1 VSRARFE
8 EMFRAG
14 AFLEWAEIAGNLYGT
29 AAADIE
35 RALAAGLDLV
45 LVIDVQG
52 ARQVRNRAAEAVA
65 IFVLPP
71 SFDVLSARLR
81 GRNQDSEAA
90 ILRRLATATREVEAV
105 ETYDYVVVNDDLAR
119 CVTEVAAIMTAERA
133 RLVRRRAAIDSILA
147 SFQA

>member
-1 VSRARFE
+1 
-8 EMFRAG
+8 M
-14 AFLEWAEIAGNLYGT
+14 
-29 AAADIE
+29 
-35 RALAAGLDLV
+35 

-52 ARQVRNRAAEAVA
+52 ARQVRDRAAEAVA

-119 CVTEVAAIMTAERA
+119 CVDRGGRHHDGRA
-133 RLVRRRAAIDSILA
+133 RAPGPAPGGHRLDPGVVPGVTGDAADECDVGLEGA
-147 SFQA
+147 S